1 MENQP
6 IFIVLLNYQAKYQYV
21 TKTCSIQL
29 NPATIIEH
37 CVGKVGLNVFHIFTS
52 PHLVLDG
59 LPSAAFNGAGSDN
72 DEAISLFLL
81 F

>member
-1 MENQP
+1 MKKINSLLLRLRYQISHLHLLQVIARP
-6 IFIVLLNYQAKYQYV
+6 VKSIF
-21 TKTCSIQL
+21 
-29 NPATIIEH
+29 
-37 CVGKVGLNVFHIFTS
+37 NVFHIFTS
-52 PHLVLDG
+52 LQLVLDG